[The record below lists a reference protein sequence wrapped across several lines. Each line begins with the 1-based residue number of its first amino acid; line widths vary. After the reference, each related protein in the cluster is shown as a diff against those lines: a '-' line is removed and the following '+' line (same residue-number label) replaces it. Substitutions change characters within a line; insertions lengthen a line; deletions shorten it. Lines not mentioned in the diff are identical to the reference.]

1 MEISSNKGRRG
12 RPRKVSVNNET
23 RLAIT
28 ILLYALE
35 DKLKEDGVI
44 ENNIE
49 TLLIGSAW
57 DEAFEHILKENRKIW
72 GRWQYED
79 RPKCGCDFFKNLINI
94 KKGKENCD
102 HPLSKSLVLLVQYAF
117 HNDTHFQGW
126 KWTDFLEIFKQNC
139 FDNTLFFAPDKII
152 VNSLEMDEILIIGW
166 IPQHFYIMQYRG
178 NYKFKIL
185 LAGDGMSHSKG
196 DEFYAE
202 SFGIE
207 YPTFK
212 QPVKNSDGNLS
223 EKEFPAYALPYLS
236 YKPHP
241 IEFLE

>member
-79 RPKCGCDFFKNLINI
+79 RPKCGCDFFKNL
-94 KKGKENCD
+94 
-102 HPLSKSLVLLVQYAF
+102 
-117 HNDTHFQGW
+117 
-126 KWTDFLEIFKQNC
+126 
-139 FDNTLFFAPDKII
+139 
-152 VNSLEMDEILIIGW
+152 
-166 IPQHFYIMQYRG
+166 
-178 NYKFKIL
+178 
-185 LAGDGMSHSKG
+185 
-196 DEFYAE
+196 
-202 SFGIE
+202 
-207 YPTFK
+207 
-212 QPVKNSDGNLS
+212 
-223 EKEFPAYALPYLS
+223 
-236 YKPHP
+236 
-241 IEFLE
+241 